1 MIWWSRRRVQIREPS
16 TWPKAITHRHARLT
30 PSSPCRI
37 GTNDSR
43 ADRAEPRPVS
53 APEPR
58 GITVAM
64 LQAIR
69 HPLPSL
75 GTPPPPQHDGQQADQ
90 HARSPQ
96 VPAISTAMRA
106 AVGSHSRWCRP
117 APGSLRRRAAL
128 RCAVMLVRDP
138 PERPVRWQGESGED
152 LAGDGGVGR
161 VEAVQ
166 VFRRTACRGS
176 RDKAKLAVAVLSGD
190 VGNGQESAM
199 AYRPGSR
206 R

>member
-1 MIWWSRRRVQIREPS
+1 QAVAAADSPHRTRPRQRCMIWWSRRRVQIREPS
-16 TWPKAITHRHARLT
+16 TWPKAITHRH
-30 PSSPCRI
+30 
-37 GTNDSR
+37 
-43 ADRAEPRPVS
+43 
-53 APEPR
+53 
-58 GITVAM
+58 
-64 LQAIR
+64 
-69 HPLPSL
+69 
-75 GTPPPPQHDGQQADQ
+75 
-90 HARSPQ
+90 
-96 VPAISTAMRA
+96 
-106 AVGSHSRWCRP
+106 RP

-128 RCAVMLVRDP
+128 RCAVMLVTDP
-138 PERPVRWQGESGED
+138 PERPVRWQGGSGED